1 MFQLSISQAWVLNK
15 NDKIAVA
22 GEVNSETGKFLA
34 CAYSNYT
41 KGVTGREEEK
51 ISRKLFCAGVLG
63 FSAFFFLLS
72 NSLTFGILLLIG
84 DIIFLTATR
93 PTWEEKRLENLV
105 KIVGSG
111 KTASADELDID
122 GQEFRKE
129 PKF

>member
-1 MFQLSISQAWVLNK
+1 M
-15 NDKIAVA
+15 
-22 GEVNSETGKFLA
+22 
-34 CAYSNYT
+34 
-41 KGVTGREEEK
+41 
-51 ISRKLFCAGVLG
+51 
-63 FSAFFFLLS
+63 
-72 NSLTFGILLLIG
+72 
-84 DIIFLTATR
+84 TATR